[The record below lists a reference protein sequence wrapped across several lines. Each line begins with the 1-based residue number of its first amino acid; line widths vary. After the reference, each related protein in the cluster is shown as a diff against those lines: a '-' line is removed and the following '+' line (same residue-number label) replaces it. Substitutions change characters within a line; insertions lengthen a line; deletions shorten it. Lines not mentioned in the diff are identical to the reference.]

1 MTFIFSHKISVKK
14 TVIFSVF
21 YISDISITYNL
32 KKAAQLFSALII
44 IKKKMFLEQQ
54 INISELF
61 LKDHMTLKARVMM
74 LKIQL

>member
-14 TVIFSVF
+14 TVLFSVF

-44 IKKKMFLEQQ
+44 IKKMFLEQQ